1 MGHCGTSECQQP
13 ALFLSPP
20 LSTAQLPTACKQSLS
35 DYFPYHISLL
45 IISVQLSGSLQGFE
59 QSTFGAGGQVP
70 SQQTNC
76 SCGEGQHLLAVP
88 QAILTARKQE
98 YGVELVK
105 LD

>member
-1 MGHCGTSECQQP
+1 MGHCVTSECQQP

-20 LSTAQLPTACKQSLS
+20 LCTAQLPTACKKSLS

-70 SQQTNC
+70 SQQGQTNC
-76 SCGEGQHLLAVP
+76 SCGEGQQLLAVP
-88 QAILTARKQE
+88 QATLAAGKQ
-98 YGVELVK
+98 K
-105 LD
+105 STN